1 MKCSYHSKLYTLAWL
16 EGVHAMVGRGVSFP
30 AGFVLGIVHRLKDR
44 LTTIRCVDISLLK
57 SPSVLEKWPKV
68 ALGFVW

>member
-1 MKCSYHSKLYTLAWL
+1 
-16 EGVHAMVGRGVSFP
+16 MVGRGVSFP